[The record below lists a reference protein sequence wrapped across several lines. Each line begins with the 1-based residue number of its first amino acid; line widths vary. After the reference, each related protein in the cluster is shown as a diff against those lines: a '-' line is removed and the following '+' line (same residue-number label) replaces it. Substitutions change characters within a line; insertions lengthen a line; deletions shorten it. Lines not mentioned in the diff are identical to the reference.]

1 MMAELIAQD
10 RFPLDDHSF
19 VDLVVWRLPQPVRGC
34 NHSFKYRL
42 AYVEK
47 DHCVI
52 RYDNEAG
59 KGDHKHI
66 GRHETMIHFISIAR
80 LYDDFYEEV
89 DRWRQTR

>member
-1 MMAELIAQD
+1 MAAELIAQD

-19 VDLVVWRLPQPVRGC
+19 VALVIWRLPQPVRGC
-34 NHSFKYRL
+34 SHSFKYRL

-52 RYDNEAG
+52 RFDNEAG
-59 KGDHKHI
+59 KGHHKHI
-66 GRHETMIHFISIAR
+66 GRHETRIQFVSIAR

-89 DRWRQTR
+89 DQWRQTR